1 MRLVAHGGPS
11 YFVGPFPFREPM
23 PSVANRHIAETEY
36 KNIAILLVIKGIA
49 IVYIRKFCYIRSAK
63 SKNKLHFLDMA
74 KVVYKSYN
82 QNDSLLFPHC
92 IGDFIPE
99 NDPVRVLDAIVEHL
113 DISAIEATY
122 KGGGASSFAPRMLL
136 KVVLYAYLQ
145 NIHSGR
151 KMEAMLKRDINF
163 MWLSGMQHPDFN
175 TINLFRKN
183 RLADVMD
190 DIFTQVV
197 QMLVDAKFVSL
208 EVQYIDGT
216 KIEAN
221 ANKYTF
227 VWKKATRTNQD
238 KLDLKVK
245 SILREAESVLDME
258 FKDESDNVMTAEEMQ
273 KRTDDILSQ
282 MDASG
287 ISDKKLRKAVTTVK
301 DESVPK
307 MKEYE
312 EKLEIVGERGSY
324 SKTDKD
330 ATFMR
335 MKEDA
340 MNNGQTKPGYNVQI
354 ATENQ
359 FITNYGL
366 YHQANDQGTMIPF
379 LESFRER
386 YGTQSTTVCADSGY
400 GSEMNYE
407 YMVSKQ
413 ITPFVK
419 YNMFH
424 AEMKRKRRNNPF
436 LIENMFYNKE
446 LDFYVCPMGQH
457 MELVGTKRDTSE
469 LGYVS
474 TRSMYRANDCSKC
487 PLRSMCYT
495 GQCNQRTIV
504 VNHRNNELRAMV
516 RELLTSDEGLMHR
529 SRRPIEP
536 EAVFGQ
542 IKYDN
547 HFKRFCYRGKRLV
560 KAEFAAIAIA
570 HNIRKMISKGYN
582 VHSELVL
589 G

>member
-1 MRLVAHGGPS
+1 
-11 YFVGPFPFREPM
+11 
-23 PSVANRHIAETEY
+23 
-36 KNIAILLVIKGIA
+36 
-49 IVYIRKFCYIRSAK
+49 
-63 SKNKLHFLDMA
+63 MA

-82 QNDSLLFPHC
+82 QKDSLLFPHC
-92 IGDFIPE
+92 IGDFIPG

-145 NIHSGR
+145 NVYSGR
-151 KMEAMLKRDINF
+151 KMENLLKRDVNF
-163 MWLSGMQHPDFN
+163 MWLSGMQRPDYN

-183 RLADVMD
+183 RLTDVMD

-197 QMLVDAKFVSL
+197 QMLVDAKFISL

-221 ANKYTF
+221 ANRYTF
-227 VWKKATRTNQD
+227 VWKKATKTNQG

-245 SILREAESVLDME
+245 SILREAERILDME
-258 FKDESDNVMTAEEMQ
+258 IAEESDIVMTVEEMQ
-273 KRTDDILSQ
+273 KRTDDILAQ
-282 MDASG
+282 MDEKG
-287 ISDKKLRKAVTTVK
+287 IGDKMLRKAVAKVK
-301 DESVPK
+301 EESVPK

-324 SKTDKD
+324 SKTDPD

-366 YHQANDQGTMIPF
+366 YWRPTDQGTLIPF
-379 LESFRER
+379 LNSFADR
-386 YGTQSTTVCADSGY
+386 YGHQSSTVCADSGY

-407 YMVSKQ
+407 YMLANL
-413 ITPFVK
+413 INPYVK

-424 AEMKRKRRNNPF
+424 AEDKRKRKNNPF
-436 LIENMFYNKE
+436 LVENMFYNKE
-446 LDFYVCPMGQH
+446 MDFYVCPRGQH
-457 MELVGTKRDTSE
+457 LDFVKEVKEKSD
-469 LGYVS
+469 LGYESAKSV
-474 TRSMYRANDCSKC
+474 YRAKDCSHC
-487 PLRSMCYT
+487 PLRGMCYK
-495 GQCNQRTIV
+495 GKADRRTIE
-504 VNHRNNELRAMV
+504 VNHRNNELRSMAK
-516 RELLTSDEGLMHR
+516 ELLTSEEGLRHR
-529 SRRPIEP
+529 SQRPIEP

-547 HFKRFCYRGKRLV
+547 GFKRFHYRGERLV
-560 KAEFAAIAIA
+560 KAEFATIAVA
-570 HNIRKMISKGYN
+570 HNIRKMISNGYDA
-582 VHSELVL
+582 VIELR
-589 G
+589 

>member
-1 MRLVAHGGPS
+1 
-11 YFVGPFPFREPM
+11 
-23 PSVANRHIAETEY
+23 
-36 KNIAILLVIKGIA
+36 
-49 IVYIRKFCYIRSAK
+49 
-63 SKNKLHFLDMA
+63 MA
-74 KVVYKSYN
+74 KITYKSYN
-82 QNDSLLFPHC
+82 QNDNLLFPHC

-136 KVVLYAYLQ
+136 KVILYAYLQ

-151 KMEAMLKRDINF
+151 KMEALLKRDVNF
-163 MWLSGMQHPDFN
+163 MWLSGMQRPDFN

-227 VWKKATRTNQD
+227 VWKKATKTNQD

-245 SILREAESVLDME
+245 SILREAERVLNME
-258 FKDESDNVMTAEEMQ
+258 LKDESDNVMTAEEMQ
-273 KRTDDILSQ
+273 KRTDDILAQ
-282 MDASG
+282 MDEKG
-287 ISDKKLRKAVTTVK
+287 ISDKKLRKEVIKVK
-301 DESVPK
+301 EDSVPK

-312 EKLEIVGERGSY
+312 EKLEIVGDRGSY
-324 SKTDKD
+324 SKTDND

-366 YHQANDQGTMIPF
+366 YTSPADQGTLKPF
-379 LESFRER
+379 LESFKGR
-386 YGTQSTTVCADSGY
+386 YGKQSATVCADSGY

-407 YMVSKQ
+407 YMLSEQ

-424 AEMKRKRRNNPF
+424 AEMKRKRRSNPF
-436 LIENMFYNKE
+436 LVENMFYNKE

-457 MELVGTKRDTSE
+457 LELKGTKKETSE
-469 LGYVS
+469 LGYES
-474 TRSMYRANDCSKC
+474 TKSVYRAKDCSRC
-487 PLRSMCYT
+487 PLRSMCYRGKCKT
-495 GQCNQRTIV
+495 RTIE
-504 VNHRNNELRAMV
+504 VNHRNNELRAMA
-516 RELLTSDEGLMHR
+516 RELLTSEDGLKHR
-529 SRRPIEP
+529 SMRPIEP

-547 HFKRFCYRGKRLV
+547 NFKRFRYRGNKFV
-560 KAEFAAIAIA
+560 KAEFAAIAVA
-570 HNIRKMISKGYN
+570 HNIRKMISKGYCACAT
-582 VHSELVL
+582 EAI